1 MSFGYPVLVV
11 SVPNLKE
18 ISTKDKFLWLNAKSW
33 ILAIFIPFVLLPWL
47 GILYSLLL
55 YGGFLTFFSV
65 LEFFDEDIADI
76 LIAHSQIKTPSDDF
90 YA

>member
-1 MSFGYPVLVV
+1 MGAGYPVLVI

-18 ISTKDKFLWLNAKSW
+18 ISTKEKFLWLNAKSW
-33 ILAIFIPFVLLPWL
+33 ILAIFIPFILFPWL
-47 GILYSLLL
+47 GLIYALLL
-55 YGGFLTFFSV
+55 YGAFLGLFSI

-76 LIAHSQIKTPSDDF
+76 LVARSKIKTPSAHF

>member
-1 MSFGYPVLVV
+1 MNYPLLVV

-18 ISTKDKFLWLNAKSW
+18 ISTKEKFLWLNAKSW
-33 ILAIFIPFVLLPWL
+33 IVSIFIPFICWPWL
-47 GILYSLLL
+47 GTLATLFFYAGFLLL
-55 YGGFLTFFSV
+55 FSV

-76 LIAHSQIKTPSDDF
+76 LIARSRLKTKALSF

>member
-1 MSFGYPVLVV
+1 MGSYPVLVV

-33 ILAIFIPFVLLPWL
+33 ILSIFIPFVLFPWL
-47 GILYSLLL
+47 GILYALLL
-55 YGGFLTFFSV
+55 YVGFLLLFSI

-76 LIAHSQIKTPSDDF
+76 LIARSQIKTPSNNF

>member
-1 MSFGYPVLVV
+1 MGSTYPVLVV

-33 ILAIFIPFVLLPWL
+33 ILSIFIPFVLLPWL
-47 GILYSLLL
+47 GILYALLL
-55 YGGFLTFFSV
+55 YAGFLLLFSI

-76 LIAHSQIKTPSDDF
+76 LIARSQIKTPSNDF

>member
-1 MSFGYPVLVV
+1 MDTPLLVV
-11 SVPNLKE
+11 SVPNLQE

-33 ILAIFIPFVLLPWL
+33 IVSIFIPFVLWPWL
-47 GILYSLLL
+47 GTLWALVLYW
-55 YGGFLTFFSV
+55 GFLALFSV

-76 LIAHSQIKTPSDDF
+76 LIARSKLTGVTSF

>member
-1 MSFGYPVLVV
+1 MDAPLLVV
-11 SVPNLKE
+11 SVPNLQA

-33 ILAIFIPFVLLPWL
+33 IVSVFVPFVLWPWL
-47 GILYSLLL
+47 GTLWALAL
-55 YGGFLTFFSV
+55 YGGFLALFSV

-76 LIAHSQIKTPSDDF
+76 LIAHSKLTGAASF

>member
-1 MSFGYPVLVV
+1 MECPLLVV
-11 SVPNLKE
+11 SVANLQA

-33 ILAIFIPFVLLPWL
+33 IVSIFVPFVLWPWL
-47 GILYSLLL
+47 GTLWALAL
-55 YGGFLTFFSV
+55 YGGFLALFSV

-76 LIAHSQIKTPSDDF
+76 LIAHSRLTGATSF